1 MEHSLKSA
9 DHVPVADVE
18 ITAVTPDRTG
28 FTLEGRGA
36 DRADYRL
43 RLDLEVPVDQKTR
56 SILGEL
62 LSQSKWRLWRRAIAG
77 RPGGAMTAGRSK
89 DAETAAG

>member
-1 MEHSLKSA
+1 MEQSLKSP

-18 ITAVTPDRTG
+18 ITAVTPDRNG
-28 FTLEGRGA
+28 FTLEGRGV

-43 RLDLEVPVDQKTR
+43 RLDLEVPVDQRTR

-62 LSQSKWRLWRRAIAG
+62 LSQSKWRLWRRVT
-77 RPGGAMTAGRSK
+77 GAARAPSAVSPRSQ
-89 DAETAAG
+89 DAKVPKG